1 VTHLDP
7 DGRLAWT
14 TPTGH
19 TLTTEA
25 HDHRVDAVR
34 PPSLPPDPEPDPPP
48 F

>member
-25 HDHRVDAVR
+25 HDYRANGVG
-34 PPSLPPDPEPDPPP
+34 SPELDHDHDPPP